1 MIYTYNEMLNKL
13 YDMWDICL
21 NIDKKS
27 DNAICYFLDKKNI
40 RILFMERG
48 ESQKNKWSLRVS
60 VNNQKLKFIKHVSF
74 ENTYVKN
81 TNR

>member
-48 ESQKNKWSLRVS
+48 ESQKNK
-60 VNNQKLKFIKHVSF
+60 
-74 ENTYVKN
+74 
-81 TNR
+81 